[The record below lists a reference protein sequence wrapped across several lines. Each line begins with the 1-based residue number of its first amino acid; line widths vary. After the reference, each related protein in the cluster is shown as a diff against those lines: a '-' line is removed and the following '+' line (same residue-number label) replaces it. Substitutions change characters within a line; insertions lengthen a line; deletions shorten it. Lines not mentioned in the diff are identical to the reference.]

1 VAERRELVMREPGVE
16 SREVVEE
23 ERGGWMR
30 GSGGE
35 RWWRRGEVG
44 GCAVVEERGG
54 EGGERS
60 APESQGLSEETVRSW
75 G

>member
-16 SREVVEE
+16 RREVVDE

-35 RWWRRGEVG
+35 RWWRRREVG
-44 GCAVVEERGG
+44 AGESGIERGNG
-54 EGGERS
+54 PELGMNRAVERS
-60 APESQGLSEETVRSW
+60 WLS